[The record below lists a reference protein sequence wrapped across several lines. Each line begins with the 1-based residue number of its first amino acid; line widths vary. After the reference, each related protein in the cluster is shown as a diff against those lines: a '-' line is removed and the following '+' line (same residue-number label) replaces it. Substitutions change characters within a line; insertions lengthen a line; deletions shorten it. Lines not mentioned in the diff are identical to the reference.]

1 MTAEYTRTL
10 VASEQPPVRACQASG
25 EAAGTLPQLS
35 PGEQSSRGA
44 GGHVETSAQGYVLS
58 TENVDED
65 GPTLVWPPVFFG
77 EVVRV
82 APYPAD
88 QQLPDPRVA
97 SAMAATV
104 RQTPARLGRP

>member
-1 MTAEYTRTL
+1 MTAPHKSCAAAER
-10 VASEQPPVRACQASG
+10 SGQAA
-25 EAAGTLPQLS
+25 EATIPQVHTGCECSRDGGS
-35 PGEQSSRGA
+35 PFSSDVLA
-44 GGHVETSAQGYVLS
+44 YALS
-58 TENVDED
+58 TECVDDDE
-65 GPTLVWPPVFFG
+65 PTRVWPPVFFG

-104 RQTPARLGRP
+104 RQTPVRLPR